1 MKKREISDIE
11 KEECK
16 LLKQIFN
23 ARKKELGL
31 SQAKIAG
38 LIGVT
43 QAAINHYLNGT
54 NALNAS
60 IASEF
65 AKVLGVPVGSFSWRL
80 EKEINEMSNSLII
93 SGGVINGAL
102 NNNIGGVHN
111 NTSYTL
117 NQNSVSKPTKEEL
130 AADADKHFLKSM
142 PLLDIDIAVRHLAN
156 PDKDR
161 TQIQGDGDRAAT
173 FIPHSGH
180 TVGVRMADDVE
191 FAGIKRGDIL
201 IVEPNIPPRDKD
213 LVLICIDN
221 TGYLRGMVGRL
232 SIAIDGT
239 HTIIYDG
246 GSGVPLPDGAFIAGV
261 VVEVKRRLI
270 PTDILLSR
278 LNPDYNIHQSKQ
290 R

>member
-16 LLKQIFN
+16 RLKQIFN

-31 SQAKIAG
+31 SQEKIAG

-65 AKVLGVPVGSFSWRL
+65 AKILGVPVGSFSWRL

-93 SGGVINGAL
+93 SGGVINGSL
-102 NNNIGGVHN
+102 HNNIGGVHN

-130 AADADKHFLKSM
+130 ADADKHFLKSM

-161 TQIQGDGDRAAT
+161 TQIQSGGDRAAT
-173 FIPHSGH
+173 FIPHSRH
-180 TVGVRMADDVE
+180 TIGVRMADDVE

-246 GSGVPLPDGAFIAGV
+246 GAGVPLPDGALIAGV

-278 LNPDYNIHQSKQ
+278 LDPDYNIHQSKQ

>member
-31 SQAKIAG
+31 SQEKIAG

-65 AKVLGVPVGSFSWRL
+65 AKILGVPVGSFSWRL

-93 SGGVINGAL
+93 SGGVINGSL
-102 NNNIGGVHN
+102 QNNIGGVHN

-117 NQNSVSKPTKEEL
+117 NQNSASEPTKEEL
-130 AADADKHFLKSM
+130 ADADKHFLKSM

-173 FIPHSGH
+173 FIPHSRH
-180 TVGVRMADDVE
+180 TIGVRMADDVE

-246 GSGVPLPDGAFIAGV
+246 GSGVPLPDGALIAGV

>member
-11 KEECK
+11 KEECR
-16 LLKQIFN
+16 LLKQLFN
-23 ARKKELGL
+23 DKKKELGL
-31 SQAKIAG
+31 SQAKIAD

-93 SGGVINGAL
+93 SGGVINGAFH
-102 NNNIGGVHN
+102 NNIGGVHN

-117 NQNSVSKPTKEEL
+117 NQNTVSKPTKEEL
-130 AADADKHFLKSM
+130 SDADKHFLKSM

-161 TQIQGDGDRAAT
+161 AQIQGDGDRAAT

-201 IVEPNIPPRDKD
+201 IVEPHIPPRDKD

-239 HTIIYDG
+239 HTFIYDG
-246 GSGVPLPDGAFIAGV
+246 GAGIPLPDGAFIAGV

-278 LNPDYNIHQSKQ
+278 LNLDYKPKIKGVE
-290 R
+290 

>member
-31 SQAKIAG
+31 SQEKIAG

-65 AKVLGVPVGSFSWRL
+65 AKILGVPVGRFSWRL

-130 AADADKHFLKSM
+130 ADADKHFLKSM
-142 PLLDIDIAVRHLAN
+142 PLLDIDIAVRHLSN

-161 TQIQGDGDRAAT
+161 TQIQGNGDRAAT
-173 FIPHSGH
+173 FIPHSGN

-246 GSGVPLPDGAFIAGV
+246 GAGVPRLMARLLP
-261 VVEVKRRLI
+261 E
-270 PTDILLSR
+270 
-278 LNPDYNIHQSKQ
+278 
-290 R
+290 

>member
-31 SQAKIAG
+31 SQEKIAG

-65 AKVLGVPVGSFSWRL
+65 AKILGVPVGRFSWRL

-93 SGGVINGAL
+93 SGGVVNGAL
-102 NNNIGGVHN
+102 NNNIGGVYN

-130 AADADKHFLKSM
+130 ADADKHFLKSM

-246 GSGVPLPDGAFIAGV
+246 GAGVPLPDGAFIAGV
-261 VVEVKRRLI
+261 IVEVKRRLI

-278 LNPDYNIHQSKQ
+278 LDPDYNIRQSKQ

>member
-11 KEECK
+11 KEECR
-16 LLKQIFN
+16 LLKQLFN
-23 ARKKELGL
+23 DKKKELGL

-93 SGGVINGAL
+93 SGGVI
-102 NNNIGGVHN
+102 I
-111 NTSYTL
+111 
-117 NQNSVSKPTKEEL
+117 SKPTKEEL
-130 AADADKHFLKSM
+130 SDADKHFLKSM

-161 TQIQGDGDRAAT
+161 AQIQGDGDRAAT

-201 IVEPNIPPRDKD
+201 IVEPHIPPRDKD

-278 LNPDYNIHQSKQ
+278 LDPDYNIHQSKQ

>member
-16 LLKQIFN
+16 RLKQIFN
-23 ARKKELGL
+23 DRKKELGL
-31 SQAKIAG
+31 SQEKIAS

-65 AKVLGVPVGSFSWRL
+65 AKILGVPVGRFSWRL

-102 NNNIGGVHN
+102 NNNIGGVYN

-117 NQNSVSKPTKEEL
+117 NQNSVSEPTKEEL
-130 AADADKHFLKSM
+130 SDADKHFLKSM

-161 TQIQGDGDRAAT
+161 TQIQSGGDRAAT
-173 FIPHSGH
+173 FIPHSRH
-180 TVGVRMADDVE
+180 TIGVRMADDVE
-191 FAGIKRGDIL
+191 FAGVKRGDIL

-246 GSGVPLPDGAFIAGV
+246 GAGVPLPDDALIAGV

>member
-11 KEECK
+11 KEECR
-16 LLKQIFN
+16 LLKQLFN
-23 ARKKELGL
+23 ERKKELGL

-65 AKVLGVPVGSFSWRL
+65 AKVLGVPVGRFSWRL

-117 NQNSVSKPTKEEL
+117 NQNSASEPTKEEL
-130 AADADKHFLKSM
+130 ADADKHFLKSM

-161 TQIQGDGDRAAT
+161 TQIQSGGDRAAT
-173 FIPHSGH
+173 FIPHSRH
-180 TVGVRMADDVE
+180 TIGVRMADDVE

-221 TGYLRGMVGRL
+221 TGYLRG
-232 SIAIDGT
+232 A
-239 HTIIYDG
+239 G
-246 GSGVPLPDGAFIAGV
+246 G
-261 VVEVKRRLI
+261 
-270 PTDILLSR
+270 
-278 LNPDYNIHQSKQ
+278 
-290 R
+290 

>member
-16 LLKQIFN
+16 RLKQIFN
-23 ARKKELGL
+23 DRKKELGL
-31 SQAKIAG
+31 SQEKIAS

-65 AKVLGVPVGSFSWRL
+65 AKILGVPVGRFSWRL

-102 NNNIGGVHN
+102 NNNIGGVYN

-117 NQNSVSKPTKEEL
+117 NQNSASEPTKEEL
-130 AADADKHFLKSM
+130 SDADKHFLKSM
-142 PLLDIDIAVRHLAN
+142 PLLDIDVAVRHLAN

-173 FIPHSGH
+173 FIPHSRH
-180 TVGVRMADDVE
+180 TIGVRMADDVE

-246 GSGVPLPDGAFIAGV
+246 GAGVPLPDGAFIAGV
-261 VVEVKRRLI
+261 IVEVKRRLI

-278 LNPDYNIHQSKQ
+278 LDPDYNIRQSKQ
-290 R
+290 S

>member
-16 LLKQIFN
+16 LLKQLFN
-23 ARKKELGL
+23 DRKKELGL
-31 SQAKIAG
+31 SQAKIAD

-93 SGGVINGAL
+93 SGGVINGTL
-102 NNNIGGVHN
+102 HNNIGGVHN

-117 NQNSVSKPTKEEL
+117 NQNSVSKPTEEEL
-130 AADADKHFLKSM
+130 ADADKHFLKSM
-142 PLLDIDIAVRHLAN
+142 PLLDIDIAVRHLSN

-161 TQIQGDGDRAAT
+161 TQIQGNGD
-173 FIPHSGH
+173 
-180 TVGVRMADDVE
+180 
-191 FAGIKRGDIL
+191 
-201 IVEPNIPPRDKD
+201 
-213 LVLICIDN
+213 
-221 TGYLRGMVGRL
+221 
-232 SIAIDGT
+232 
-239 HTIIYDG
+239 
-246 GSGVPLPDGAFIAGV
+246 
-261 VVEVKRRLI
+261 
-270 PTDILLSR
+270 
-278 LNPDYNIHQSKQ
+278 
-290 R
+290 

>member
-31 SQAKIAG
+31 SQEKIAG

-65 AKVLGVPVGSFSWRL
+65 AKILGVPVGSFSWRL

-102 NNNIGGVHN
+102 HNNIGGVHN

-130 AADADKHFLKSM
+130 ADADKHFLKSM

-173 FIPHSGH
+173 FIPHSGN

-201 IVEPNIPPRDKD
+201 IVEPNIPP
-213 LVLICIDN
+213 
-221 TGYLRGMVGRL
+221 
-232 SIAIDGT
+232 S
-239 HTIIYDG
+239 
-246 GSGVPLPDGAFIAGV
+246 
-261 VVEVKRRLI
+261 
-270 PTDILLSR
+270 
-278 LNPDYNIHQSKQ
+278 
-290 R
+290 

>member
-16 LLKQIFN
+16 LLKQLFN
-23 ARKKELGL
+23 SKKKELGL

-93 SGGVINGAL
+93 SGGV
-102 NNNIGGVHN
+102 HN

-130 AADADKHFLKSM
+130 SDADKHFLKSM
-142 PLLDIDIAVRHLAN
+142 PLLDIDMAVRHLAN

-161 TQIQGDGDRAAT
+161 TQIQSDGDRAAT

-201 IVEPNIPPRDKD
+201 IVEPHIPPRDKD

-221 TGYLRGMVGRL
+221 TGYLRGIVGKL

-239 HTIIYDG
+239 HTFIYDG
-246 GSGVPLPDGAFIAGV
+246 GAGVPLPDGAFIAGV

-278 LNPDYNIHQSKQ
+278 LDPDYNIHQSKQ

>member
-23 ARKKELGL
+23 DRKKELGL

-102 NNNIGGVHN
+102 NNNIGGVYN

-130 AADADKHFLKSM
+130 ADADKHFLKSM

-173 FIPHSGH
+173 FIPRSRH
-180 TVGVRMADDVE
+180 TIGVRMADDVE

-201 IVEPNIPPRDKD
+201 IVSRISHREIKTWCLFVSTIQATYAAWWGDCP
-213 LVLICIDN
+213 LQL
-221 TGYLRGMVGRL
+221 MGR
-232 SIAIDGT
+232 
-239 HTIIYDG
+239 
-246 GSGVPLPDGAFIAGV
+246 
-261 VVEVKRRLI
+261 
-270 PTDILLSR
+270 ILLSTMADQAFRCLMAR
-278 LNPDYNIHQSKQ
+278 LLPE
-290 R
+290 

>member
-16 LLKQIFN
+16 RLKQIFN
-23 ARKKELGL
+23 DRKKELGL
-31 SQAKIAG
+31 SQEKIAS

-65 AKVLGVPVGSFSWRL
+65 AKILGVPVGRFSWRL

-102 NNNIGGVHN
+102 NNNIGGVYN

-117 NQNSVSKPTKEEL
+117 NQNSVSEPTKEEL
-130 AADADKHFLKSM
+130 SDADKHFLKSM

-161 TQIQGDGDRAAT
+161 TQIQSNGDRAAT
-173 FIPHSGH
+173 FIPHSRH
-180 TVGVRMADDVE
+180 TIGVRMADDVE

-246 GSGVPLPDGAFIAGV
+246 GSGVPLPDGALIAGV

>member
-11 KEECK
+11 KEECR
-16 LLKQIFN
+16 LLKQLFN
-23 ARKKELGL
+23 DKKKELGL
-31 SQAKIAG
+31 SQAKIAD

-93 SGGVINGAL
+93 SGGVINGAFH
-102 NNNIGGVHN
+102 NNIGGVHN

-117 NQNSVSKPTKEEL
+117 NQNTVSKPTKEEL
-130 AADADKHFLKSM
+130 SDADKHFLKSM

-161 TQIQGDGDRAAT
+161 AQIQGDGDRAAT

-201 IVEPNIPPRDKD
+201 IVEPHIPPRDKD

-239 HTIIYDG
+239 HTFIYDG
-246 GSGVPLPDGAFIAGV
+246 GAGIPLPDGAFIAGV

-278 LNPDYNIHQSKQ
+278 LNPDYKPKIKGVE
-290 R
+290 

>member
-1 MKKREISDIE
+1 MTKEQIDLSKWVFAAREYAGPEMTQEKLAEHLGRTKANVSAMENGRSKPSFDQMIE
-11 KEECK
+11 IHRVTGYP
-16 LLKQIFN
+16 LPYQQ
-23 ARKKELGL
+23 
-31 SQAKIAG
+31 SAG
-38 LIGVT
+38 RDL
-43 QAAINHYLNGT
+43 
-54 NALNAS
+54 
-60 IASEF
+60 
-65 AKVLGVPVGSFSWRL
+65 
-80 EKEINEMSNSLII
+80 
-93 SGGVINGAL
+93 ING
-102 NNNIGGVHN
+102 NQT

-117 NQNSVSKPTKEEL
+117 NQNSASKPTKEEL
-130 AADADKHFLKSM
+130 NDADKHFLKSM
-142 PLLDIDIAVRHLAN
+142 PLLDIDVAVRHLAN

-161 TQIQGDGDRAAT
+161 TKIQGNGDRAAT
-173 FIPHSGH
+173 FIPHSRH
-180 TVGVRMADDVE
+180 TIGVRMADDVE

-246 GSGVPLPDGAFIAGV
+246 GAGVPLPDGALIAGV

>member
-31 SQAKIAG
+31 SQEKIAG
-38 LIGVT
+38 LLGVT

-65 AKVLGVPVGSFSWRL
+65 AKILGVPVGSFSWRL

-102 NNNIGGVHN
+102 NNNIGGVYN

-130 AADADKHFLKSM
+130 ADADKHFLKSM
-142 PLLDIDIAVRHLAN
+142 PLLDIDIAVRHLSN

-161 TQIQGDGDRAAT
+161 TQIQGNGDRAAT
-173 FIPHSGH
+173 FIPHSRH
-180 TVGVRMADDVE
+180 TIGVRMADDVE

-221 TGYLRGMVGRL
+221 TGYQRGMVGRL

>member
-16 LLKQIFN
+16 RLKQIFN

-31 SQAKIAG
+31 SQEKIAG

-65 AKVLGVPVGSFSWRL
+65 AKILGVPVGSFSWRL

-93 SGGVINGAL
+93 SGGVINGSL
-102 NNNIGGVHN
+102 QNNIGGVHN

-130 AADADKHFLKSM
+130 ADADKHFLKSM

-161 TQIQGDGDRAAT
+161 TQIQSGGDRAAT
-173 FIPHSGH
+173 FIPHSRH
-180 TVGVRMADDVE
+180 TIGVRMADDVE

-246 GSGVPLPDGAFIAGV
+246 GAGVPLPDGALIAGV

-278 LNPDYNIHQSKQ
+278 LDPDYNIHQSKQ

>member
-16 LLKQIFN
+16 RLKQIFN

-31 SQAKIAG
+31 SQEKIAG

-65 AKVLGVPVGSFSWRL
+65 AKILGVPVGRFSWRL
-80 EKEINEMSNSLII
+80 EKEINEMSNSLTI

-102 NNNIGGVHN
+102 QNNIGGVLN

-130 AADADKHFLKSM
+130 ADADKHFLKSM

-161 TQIQGDGDRAAT
+161 TQIQSDGDRAAT
-173 FIPHSGH
+173 FIPHSRH
-180 TVGVRMADDVE
+180 TIGVRMADDVE

-246 GSGVPLPDGAFIAGV
+246 GSGVPLPDGALIAGV

>member
-16 LLKQIFN
+16 RLKQIFN
-23 ARKKELGL
+23 DRKKELGL
-31 SQAKIAG
+31 SQEKIAS

-65 AKVLGVPVGSFSWRL
+65 AKILGVPVGRFSWRL

-102 NNNIGGVHN
+102 NNNIGGVYN

-117 NQNSVSKPTKEEL
+117 NQNSVSEPTKEEL
-130 AADADKHFLKSM
+130 ADADKHFLKSM

-173 FIPHSGH
+173 FIPHSRH
-180 TVGVRMADDVE
+180 TIGVRMADDVE

>member
-16 LLKQIFN
+16 RLKQIFN
-23 ARKKELGL
+23 DRKKELGL
-31 SQAKIAG
+31 SQEKIAS

-65 AKVLGVPVGSFSWRL
+65 AKILGVPVGRFSWRL

-102 NNNIGGVHN
+102 NNNIGGVYN

-117 NQNSVSKPTKEEL
+117 NQNSVSEPTKEEL
-130 AADADKHFLKSM
+130 SDADKHFLKSM

-161 TQIQGDGDRAAT
+161 TQIQSGGDRAAT
-173 FIPHSGH
+173 FIPHSRH
-180 TVGVRMADDVE
+180 TIGVRMADDVE

-246 GSGVPLPDGAFIAGV
+246 GAGVPLPDGALIAGV

>member
-16 LLKQIFN
+16 LLKQLFN
-23 ARKKELGL
+23 DKKKELGL

-93 SGGVINGAL
+93 SGGVINGAFH
-102 NNNIGGVHN
+102 NNIGGVHN

-130 AADADKHFLKSM
+130 GDADKHFLKSM

-161 TQIQGDGDRAAT
+161 AQI
-173 FIPHSGH
+173 
-180 TVGVRMADDVE
+180 
-191 FAGIKRGDIL
+191 
-201 IVEPNIPPRDKD
+201 
-213 LVLICIDN
+213 
-221 TGYLRGMVGRL
+221 
-232 SIAIDGT
+232 
-239 HTIIYDG
+239 
-246 GSGVPLPDGAFIAGV
+246 
-261 VVEVKRRLI
+261 
-270 PTDILLSR
+270 
-278 LNPDYNIHQSKQ
+278 
-290 R
+290 